1 MSAIFFAC
9 NAGTNLYTNT
19 QRLSWLAKKA
29 SKQVIF
35 DLMLCAIGICFTR
48 IETGQIKLQ
57 FDLSGFNSRETLYFL
72 ARHSPYVE
80 KMTTHS
86 TKKGTMVLFRVVQW
100 CFPVHSRISV
110 SLKKPILT
118 KRLVRKQ
125 ALSKFLELPVK
136 IRQHFGHVCT
146 HTHIHTHTNI
156 HLSCNPVTFFLLIF
170 FLHLLLG
177 ACARFCSSSS
187 ERERES
193 DRVTERE
200 KTRARAQRAACA
212 G

>member
-1 MSAIFFAC
+1 MSAILFAC

-19 QRLSWLAKKA
+19 QRLSWLAKQA

-35 DLMLCAIGICFTR
+35 DLMLCAIAHS
-48 IETGQIKLQ
+48 IKLQ
-57 FDLSGFNSRETLYFL
+57 FDLSGFNSRETLYLL

-86 TKKGTMVLFRVVQW
+86 TKKGTMVLSRVVQW

-146 HTHIHTHTNI
+146 HTHIHTHTTYTSPATRL
-156 HLSCNPVTFFLLIF
+156 LSSFSYSSCIF
-170 FLHLLLG
+170 SWAHALAFALLLL
-177 ACARFCSSSS
+177 
-187 ERERES
+187 RES
-193 DRVTERE
+193 ERVTE
-200 KTRARAQRAACA
+200 
-212 G
+212 